1 MHVTISFILDRRV
14 HTMNIEDQQQKFYQS
29 LNQLAYHT
37 AQLTNALVFDVVERS
52 PQLYVKTKL
61 HLLSCIGT
69 LSQEVV
75 ELQQAWEELSYHRKK
90 AGLRLSE
97 DYSVSLPKEKQS
109 KELTGKR
116 AVHQAP
122 AESPP
127 VKRGR
132 KKAVP
137 SVPAETLEER
147 IQVPAPITTDTT

>member
-1 MHVTISFILDRRV
+1 
-14 HTMNIEDQQQKFYQS
+14 MNIEDQQQKFYQS
-29 LNQLAYHT
+29 LNQLAWHT

-52 PQLYVKTKL
+52 PRLYVKTKL
-61 HLLSCIGT
+61 HLLSCIGN

-75 ELQQAWEELSYHRKK
+75 ELSYHRKK

-97 DYSVSLPKEKQS
+97 DYSVSLLKEKKS
-109 KELTGKR
+109 KELTAKR
-116 AVHQAP
+116 AVHQTP

-147 IQVPAPITTDTT
+147 IHEQVPSPITTDTT